1 MEKVR
6 LPLFF
11 LGLVLAASITLSCG
25 SGTNSNRSLQ
35 SVTLSPATAD
45 AQDYDNGPVQFVATG
60 HYSVSPRTATPLSAF
75 WGTCYQNATTT
86 AITVTSEGLAK
97 CASGAV
103 GIYTVWAENPPLPNA
118 MCDATTACG
127 GGCFVVGSAQLTCP

>member
-6 LPLFF
+6 LTLFF

-45 AQDYDNGPVQFVATG
+45 AQDYDNGQVQFVATG
-60 HYSVSPRTATPLSAF
+60 HYSVSPRRATPLSAF

-86 AITVTSEGLAK
+86 AITVTSEGLGQMRQR
-97 CASGAV
+97 SGRDLY
-103 GIYTVWAENPPLPNA
+103 GL
-118 MCDATTACG
+118 G
-127 GGCFVVGSAQLTCP
+127 GKSPFAQRDV